1 MKSLEILPLKGFGEL
16 AFGQTIDTTVQQLGT
31 AEEIDEMDGEDGM
44 NTVILHYWSLGMSIF
59 FEGVERSVISCFE
72 TDNTDS
78 VLFGQ
83 KIFEKDQKDILKIM
97 KDNGFSN
104 VEKEMEE
111 GETRLTFED
120 GLIDFFFLKEE
131 LVAVSWGVLVNSR
144 GEVEVI

>member
-1 MKSLEILPLKGFGEL
+1 MKSLEIKPLTGYGEL
-16 AFGQTIDTTVQQLGT
+16 YFGQTIDDTVQVLGT

-44 NTVILHYWSLGMSIF
+44 NTVILHYWSIGMSVF

-72 TDNTDS
+72 TDNTES
-78 VLFGQ
+78 VLFGN
-83 KIFEKDQKDILKIM
+83 KIFEQDQKSILRIM

-111 GETRLTFED
+111 GETRLTFEE

-144 GEVEVI
+144 GEVEKI